1 MERKNFLRSLAVTA
15 ISAPVLLEACK
26 KDSAEQ
32 AATAASTRNAK
43 TEAACVPTD
52 PDMDGPYPL
61 YNSRGSVINR
71 VNITDNKPGLPL
83 NIDIKVQ
90 SVNRGCAPVTNARVD
105 IWQCDKD
112 GYYSGYV
119 NNGYLGVQNNVG
131 RLFGR
136 GLQYTNSAGMVH
148 FLSIYPGWY
157 PGRCTHLHAQV
168 FIGSY
173 LYLTTQI
180 AFPDAINAAVYNT
193 PLYIAHGQNPT
204 TNYLDTII
212 NDSLATELATV
223 TPNSNGGYNLSHVI
237 NI

>member
-26 KDSAEQ
+26 KDANPEAV
-32 AATAASTRNAK
+32 AANAHP
-43 TEAACVPTD
+43 EAACIRTD

-61 YNSRGSVINR
+61 YGSRGSAINR
-71 VNITDNKPGLPL
+71 VDIRDSKPGLPL

-90 SVNRGCAPVTNARVD
+90 SVARGCAPVTNARVD

-119 NNGYLGVQNNVG
+119 NNGYLGVQNNTG
-131 RLFGR
+131 RVFCR
-136 GLQYTNSAGMVH
+136 GLQYTNAAGSVH

-157 PGRCTHLHAQV
+157 PGRCTHLHAQI
-168 FIGSY
+168 FIGTT

-180 AFPDAINAAVYNT
+180 AFPDNVNAAVYTT
-193 PLYIAHGQNPT
+193 PLYAAHGQNPT
-204 TNYLDTII
+204 TNYLDGII
-212 NDSLATELATV
+212 YDSLATELATV
-223 TPNSNGGYNLSHVI
+223 TPAAGGGYNLSHVI

>member
-26 KDSAEQ
+26 KDNTDPKAAE
-32 AATAASTRNAK
+32 AAGAQ
-43 TEAACVPTD
+43 TEAACRLTD

-61 YNSRGSVINR
+61 YNSRGSAINR
-71 VNITDNKPGLPL
+71 VNITDNKPGVPL

-90 SVNRGCAPVTNARVD
+90 SVSRGCAPVTNARVD

-119 NNGYLGVQNNVG
+119 NNGYLGVQNNIG

-136 GLQYTNSAGMVH
+136 GLQYTNASGLVH

-157 PGRCTHLHAQV
+157 PGRCAHLHAQI
-168 FIGSY
+168 FIGTT

-180 AFPDAINAAVYNT
+180 AFPDAVNAAVYAS
-193 PLYIAHGQNPT
+193 PLYAAHGQNPT

-223 TPNSNGGYNLSHVI
+223 TPASGGGYNLYHTI
-237 NI
+237 NIR

>member
-26 KDSAEQ
+26 KDATTPG
-32 AATAASTRNAK
+32 ATAAGTAAA
-43 TEAACVPTD
+43 EAACVLTD

-61 YNSRGSVINR
+61 YNSRGSAINR
-71 VNITDNKPGLPL
+71 VNITDGKPGVPL

-90 SVNRGCAPVTNARVD
+90 SVSRGCAPVTNARVD

-136 GLQYTNSAGMVH
+136 GLQYTNSAGQVH
-148 FLSIYPGWY
+148 FASIYPGWY
-157 PGRCTHLHAQV
+157 PGRCAHLHVQI
-168 FIGSY
+168 FIGTS
-173 LYLTTQI
+173 LVLTSQI
-180 AFPDAINAAVYNT
+180 AFPDAINAAVYRT
-193 PLYIAHGQNPT
+193 PLYAAHGQNPT
-204 TNYLDTII
+204 TNYLDSII
-212 NDSLATELATV
+212 RDSLATELATV
-223 TPNSNGGYNLSHVI
+223 TRNTSGGYDLTHVI
-237 NI
+237 NIR